1 MILSHVTYGIGS
13 PSVEEGVQVSCEKK
27 EHTNRVRDIPFCSPV
42 VTSW

>member
-27 EHTNRVRDIPFCSPV
+27 KTTQIEYVIFLFAAL
-42 VTSW
+42 